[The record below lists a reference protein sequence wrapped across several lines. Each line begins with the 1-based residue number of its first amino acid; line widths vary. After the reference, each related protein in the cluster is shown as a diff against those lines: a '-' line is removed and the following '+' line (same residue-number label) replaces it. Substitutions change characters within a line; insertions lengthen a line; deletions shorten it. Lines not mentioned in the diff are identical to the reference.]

1 MAPGA
6 DSYDYKEFCHLGLD
20 DVCSSSKVKPTALSQ
35 DTSHP
40 GQVTLRNG
48 TFHAYVTVLVHLE
61 TNKQINKH
69 VTERLRS
76 SDC

>member
-1 MAPGA
+1 MTLDD
-6 DSYDYKEFCHLGLD
+6 DSDDYKEFCHLGWD
-20 DVCSSSKVKPTALSQ
+20 DVRSGSKVTSTALSQ

-61 TNKQINKH
+61 TNKQINNN
-69 VTERLRS
+69 VTDR
-76 SDC
+76 